1 MDHLAIL
8 RKAKLKKGDNLLK
21 DILLGTK
28 TIESRWYVNK
38 IAPWDKIKIGD
49 TVYFK
54 ESGSPVVAKA
64 LVSNVLQYSNLT
76 LDLIA
81 TIITKY
87 GKYISPKISLPE
99 FLSWGE
105 KQTLKKYCILVF
117 LEKVEEIPPFNIDKT
132 GFGISSAWLVVPDIS
147 KIKISI

>member
-1 MDHLAIL
+1 MDHIAIL

-21 DILLGTK
+21 DILSGTK

-38 IAPWDKIKIGD
+38 IVPWDKIKIGD

-54 ESGSPVVAKA
+54 ESGSPIVAKA

-76 LDLIA
+76 PDLVA

-87 GKYISPKISLPE
+87 GKYISPKISLTE

-105 KQTLKKYCILVF
+105 KQTSKKYCILVF
-117 LEKVEEIPPFNIDKT
+117 LEKVEEILPFNIDKT
-132 GFGISSAWLVVPDIS
+132 GFGISSAWLVIPDIS